1 MNAPTNLADKLREPP
16 AEVATRADPERYFRL
31 GENLLRQVR
40 AELIDAD
47 AAWRRKR
54 AELVDRAKD
63 ELSRIDHEHDEK
75 VARLRGMIGRLE
87 AIRNGG
93 T

>member
-1 MNAPTNLADKLREPP
+1 MNEPIRMKPEAADPP

-40 AELIDAD
+40 AELIEAD

-54 AELVDRAKD
+54 TELVDRARD
-63 ELSRIDHEHDEK
+63 EVGQLDHEHEELI
-75 VARLRGMIGRLE
+75 ARLRGTIARLE
-87 AIRNGG
+87 RGRP
-93 T
+93 

>member
-1 MNAPTNLADKLREPP
+1 MNEPIRMKPEAAEPP

-75 VARLRGMIGRLE
+75 IARLRGMIARLE
-87 AIRNGG
+87 AMRNGG